1 MFCSLEPFK
10 DTTMMLQRD
19 KATLSQYIPTKAK
32 AKAYHRRKVQA
43 MTPIHKIKRVE
54 FSCWALRDYG
64 RALTGHSVRGRLIS
78 NPSVECTPR
87 EDNAENYWVGWS

>member
-1 MFCSLEPFK
+1 MFCNLEPFK
-10 DTTMMLQRD
+10 DTTMMLQQD

-64 RALTGHSVRGRLIS
+64 RALTGQADQLPHGGVHPQRGQ
-78 NPSVECTPR
+78 C
-87 EDNAENYWVGWS
+87 